1 MSKKYLLGID
11 NGGTVSK
18 AALFDFDG
26 RQTFKKSV
34 RIPMFTPRQGF
45 TQRRMENIRDKN
57 YELIRAVTEEC
68 DGEIVA
74 VGFSGHGKGLYLLG
88 DNGEF
93 IYDGIGSTD
102 SRALSYELMWKKDG
116 TAERVYE
123 KTAQKIMAC
132 QPVAL
137 LRWFKDNERE
147 VYDRIRYV
155 FSVKDFVRWTLCG
168 EIFAE
173 YTDVSGTNLLNLKT
187 RSYDDGLLYEFGIEE
202 MSGCLPEIR
211 SSGQICGYVT
221 KEASR
226 LTGLR
231 EGTPVA
237 GGMFDIDACA
247 LAMGS
252 IRPGDMCVIAGTWAI
267 NEYVSDRI
275 CDDHT
280 VSMNSVF
287 CDPRYYLAEESSA
300 ASCGNLEWVKA
311 LTGIDSYAELDRLAE
326 GVDPAKHSVLYTP
339 FLYASNENPL
349 AKASFIGLSGNHTSA
364 DVIRAVYE
372 GVAFSHRTHVN
383 ALLKSR
389 RDVPEKLRL
398 AGGVVNSPVWTRIF
412 TDVLNIPAE
421 IIENDE
427 LGAKGAAMSAGIAA
441 GVYKDCEDAA
451 NKCVSV
457 SSIVA
462 PDPEGVRI
470 YGKKYEKYRAAVDA
484 LDSAWEK
491 LSEEI

>member
-18 AALFDFDG
+18 AALFDFEG
-26 RQTFKKSV
+26 RQIAKKSV
-34 RIPMFTPRQGF
+34 MIPMSTPRPGF
-45 TQRRMENIRDKN
+45 TQRRMEDIRDKN
-57 YELIRAVTEEC
+57 YGLIRAITDEC

-88 DNGEF
+88 DGGEF

-102 SRALSYELMWKKDG
+102 SRALNYELLWNTDG
-116 TAERVYE
+116 TAERVYK

-132 QPVAL
+132 QPVSL
-137 LRWFKDNERE
+137 LRWFKDNEKD
-147 VYDRIRYV
+147 VYDRIRCV

-168 EIFAE
+168 EIYAE
-173 YTDVSGTNLLNLKT
+173 YTDVSGTNLYNLKT
-187 RSYDDGLLYEFGIEE
+187 RSYDRELLSEFGIEE
-202 MSGCLPEIR
+202 MFSCLPEIR
-211 SSGQICGYVT
+211 SSGEICGCVT
-221 KEASR
+221 KEAAEK
-226 LTGLR
+226 TGLR

-267 NEYVSDRI
+267 NEYVSERL

-287 CDPRYYLAEESSA
+287 CDPRYFLAEESSA
-300 ASCGNLEWVKA
+300 ASCGNLEWVKK
-311 LTGIDSYAELDRLAE
+311 LVGIDSYAELDRLCE
-326 GVDPAKHSVLYTP
+326 GVNAADHTVIYLP

-349 AKASFIGLSGNHTSA
+349 AKASFIGLAGNNSTA

-372 GVAFSHRTHVN
+372 GVAFSHKTHVN

-389 RDVPEKLRL
+389 QDVPEKLRL
-398 AGGVVNSPVWTRIF
+398 AGGVVNSPIWTRIF
-412 TDVLNIPAE
+412 TDTLNIPAE

-451 NKCVSV
+451 KKCVSV
-457 SSIVA
+457 SRIVS

-470 YGKKYEKYRAAVDA
+470 LGKKYEKYRSIADA
-484 LDSAWEK
+484 LDGAWQKLTEK
-491 LSEEI
+491 I